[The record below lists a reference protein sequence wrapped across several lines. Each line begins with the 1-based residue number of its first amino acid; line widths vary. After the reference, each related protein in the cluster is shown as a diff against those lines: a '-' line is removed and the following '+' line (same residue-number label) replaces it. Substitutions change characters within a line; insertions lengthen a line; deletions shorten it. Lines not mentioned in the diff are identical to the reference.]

1 MSDHSYTLR
10 NLGRQLPEHLAQYL
24 EAQYHIYDE
33 HLVRERQRLLWEAGV
48 IHQAPYVEATPSY
61 VTGRPYAELSL
72 PKEVV
77 DVLAAAINDGSTGIP
92 RIPYAHQAQALES
105 FFRSGEDLV
114 VSTGTGSGK
123 TESFLMPI
131 MGTLATEKA
140 RCPASYARPAVR
152 ALLLYPMNALVND
165 QVARLRRLLDAPT
178 VKAHLAR
185 PDGRSATFG
194 MYTSRTFYAGAE
206 NAARTE
212 RDVGGW
218 IDRFFEK
225 YRAYEGRLRSEG
237 KWPAKDL
244 SAFRESFT
252 TAPTDVELFTRQE
265 MQHRPPDVLVT
276 NYSMLEYMLLRPVE
290 ASIFDR
296 TAEWLEADVANQLII
311 VLDEAHLY
319 QGAQGAEVALL
330 LLRLASRLRVSRD
343 RIRFILTSAS
353 LAEGEGAT
361 EKIRHFAALLTG
373 VPESGRSFAVVTGQL
388 DKPAAVGMVSDAE
401 RAALANLD
409 ISALQGPEVEV
420 ASAIAACSQLLQDFG
435 EAPLRPGTEKA
446 TAQDTLYSV
455 LGRTVSF
462 RNVAA
467 AIMGSAKEFGALAQ
481 QTFGGHGDSEKA
493 LDGLL
498 AAAAFARRASDGKIL
513 LPSRAHLLF
522 RGLEGIFA
530 CTNPNCTER
539 RIGSE
544 PSTLGRLYPSPRQ
557 FCACGG
563 KVFELLTHRD
573 CGAAF
578 LRGYFRPA
586 DPDFLWHEPSTGV
599 VDPRNRLS
607 ELHLLV
613 EARRDQSAKNR
624 VWMHIRSGRLQRQQ
638 PAEGEGWIELREHR
652 NNPVQIQ
659 GRTVYTF
666 DRQCPVC
673 LGRWQDP
680 VHPKIMDLVTKG
692 EDPFSHLIATQVRLQ
707 PQTSVPSRAAP
718 NGGRKTLIF
727 SDGRQRAARLSR
739 DVPRVLEQDAFR
751 QALVLAANEIQALG
765 LEPRLSDP
773 FIYVAFVA
781 ESSKRHLSFF
791 DGDDQ
796 HSLVSAQD
804 KFQRLYRSNLQ
815 DALQD
820 GWGDAKGPARFR
832 IELMRTLGNR
842 HYSVSALGIA
852 YLAPRRFTGNQ
863 IIEGLAKLGIPGE
876 EAEAL
881 AIVWIQGLLED
892 MSIHTTN
899 FPDSWRTIA
908 RGGYSRDVGS
918 RTGFAREFERSLRE
932 AGLDPAAVVAGIAAC
947 VAQTVPGTTDRWVL
961 EEGAVKLVPAL
972 DKPWYRCTSCTFL
985 SPVVWR
991 RRCAACGKESVLTVD
1006 PDSDPYLRA
1015 RKDFWRKPVERVLG
1029 GVDRPQTLDVQ
1040 EHTAQLAYRDTG
1052 DIESTTESFER
1063 RFRDIL
1069 IDDEHAIDVLSCTT
1083 TMEVGVDIGSLIAV
1097 SMRNMPP
1104 SRHNYQQR
1112 AGRAGRRGSA
1122 VSSVVTFAQNNPHDA
1137 HLFENPK
1144 ELIAG
1149 KSSVHAVD
1157 VENAYLAAR
1166 HAYAELLQEYF
1177 RDATIASGR
1186 ANVFATLGRTKAFF
1200 GGTEA
1205 GSLSDLRRWLSHEP
1219 EGARAVER
1227 VTLWLPKLTGLTG
1240 RHCADRLLVVLDGL
1254 AQKAMGDLP
1263 SDEEDLIEFLFA
1275 HGVLPAY
1282 AFPRDL
1288 IALEI
1293 QRPASHETEQR
1304 PQQGAR
1310 VALSEYAPGRTV
1322 VVNKRTYRVGAVT
1335 AATAVNEVR
1344 KARPLFEHPGRYLQC
1359 ANCLNTMSPE
1369 TGVEGHP
1376 CPVCAASP
1384 MDPITVIQP
1393 QIAWPQDGRPVDEFD
1408 DDQEYTETTLA
1419 QLPVPASDAAFEA
1432 PRRFG
1437 VRSEVRFGRQVPLVI
1452 VNRGP
1457 VVGGQPKGFRVCRD
1471 CGHVPLGD
1479 APFEPHRRHYR
1490 LPSYVRAGDR
1500 CTGQMETVYL
1510 GYEFRTDVVL
1520 VRTQLSRP
1528 FASDIRDP
1536 GSAPPVRAACMSLS
1550 AALALAAADMLG
1562 VDHRE
1567 LESGYR
1573 LRRMDTG
1580 ESFVELFMYD
1590 SIAGGAGYSKA
1601 VGEAFEEVFS
1611 IALRRLADCD
1621 CQTSC
1626 SRCLR
1631 TYQNRM
1637 SHSALDR
1644 RLGHELGIYIQT
1656 DVAPEIADLVQ
1667 QRTILGPLAGM
1678 LSLAGLQVA
1687 SSRVCALDVGREG
1700 VPTRLH
1706 LRPSLRDPDDV
1717 PDIWRQGVVFSQFEI
1732 EKDLPSCLLKMP

>member
-1 MSDHSYTLR
+1 VSDHSYTLR

-33 HLVRERQRLLWEAGV
+33 HLVRERQQLLWDAGV

-61 VTGRPYAELSL
+61 VAGHSYSELPLS
-72 PKEVV
+72 KEVA
-77 DVLAAAINDGSTGIP
+77 DILAAAVNDRSTGIP
-92 RIPYAHQAQALES
+92 RIPYAHQAQALEA
-105 FFRSGEDLV
+105 FFQSGEDLV

-123 TESFLMPI
+123 TESFLTPVL
-131 MGTLATEKA
+131 GTLALEKA
-140 RCPASYARPAVR
+140 RRPSSYALPAVR

-165 QVARLRRLLDAPT
+165 QVARLRRLLDAAA
-178 VKAHLAR
+178 VKTHLAR
-185 PDGRSATFG
+185 PDSRSASFG
-194 MYTSRTFYAGAE
+194 MYTSRTFYPGVE

-218 IDRFFEK
+218 IDRFFAK
-225 YRAYEGRLRSEG
+225 YRSYEDRLRSEG

-244 SAFRESFT
+244 SAFRTNFATS
-252 TAPTDVELFTRQE
+252 PTDVELFTRQE
-265 MQHRPPDVLVT
+265 MQRCPPDVLVT

-290 ASIFDR
+290 APIFDR
-296 TAEWLEADVANQLII
+296 TAEWLEANPENQLII

-330 LLRLASRLRVSRD
+330 LRRLGSRLRLKRD

-361 EKIRHFAALLTG
+361 ETIRRFAALLTG
-373 VPESGRSFAVVTGQL
+373 IPESGRAFAVITGQL
-388 DKPAAVGMVSDAE
+388 DKPEAAGVVSEME
-401 RAALANLD
+401 RSALAALS
-409 ISALQGPEVEV
+409 ISALQGPAVEED
-420 ASAIAACSQLLQDFG
+420 AAIAACGRLLQDLGGSSPQPGMTLTEGQDALYG
-435 EAPLRPGTEKA
+435 E
-446 TAQDTLYSV
+446 
-455 LGRTVSF
+455 LGRTASF

-467 AIMGSAKEFGALAQ
+467 AIMGSAKAFGALAHQ
-481 QTFGGHGDSEKA
+481 VFGHHRDSEEA

-498 AAAAFARRASDGKIL
+498 AAAAFARRASDNKIL

-522 RGLEGIFA
+522 RGLEGVFA
-530 CTNPNCTER
+530 CTNPDCTER
-539 RIGSE
+539 RERVGS
-544 PSTLGRLYPSPRQ
+544 STLGRLYASPRQ
-557 FCACGG
+557 LCACGG

-578 LRGYFRPA
+578 LRGYFRPLDA
-586 DPDFLWHEPSTGV
+586 DFLWHEPSTGV

-613 EARRDQSAKNR
+613 EAQRDQSAMNR
-624 VWMHIRSGRLQRQQ
+624 VWLHIRSGRLQRRQ
-638 PAEGEGWIELREHR
+638 PEDAEGWLELREQR
-652 NNPVQIQ
+652 SNPVQIQ

-666 DRQCPVC
+666 DRKCPVC
-673 LGRWQDP
+673 LGRWQDQA
-680 VHPKIMDLVTKG
+680 HPKIMDLVTKG

-707 PQTSVPSRAAP
+707 PQASLPSRATP
-718 NGGRKTLIF
+718 NCGRKTLIF

-751 QALVLAANEIQALG
+751 QALVLAANQIQILDR
-765 LEPRLSDP
+765 EPRLSDP

-781 ESSKRHLSFF
+781 VSSKGYLSFF

-796 HSLVSAQD
+796 HFLLSAQD
-804 KFQRLYRSNLQ
+804 KFQRLYHGNLSE
-815 DALQD
+815 AMQD
-820 GWGDAKGPARFR
+820 GWEDAKGPARFR

-852 YLAPRRFTGNQ
+852 YVAPRRFTGNQ
-863 IIEGLAKLGIPGE
+863 IAEGLARLGIKGE

-892 MSIHTTN
+892 MSIHTNIPTT
-899 FPDSWRTIA
+899 WRTIA
-908 RGGYSRDVGS
+908 RGGFPRDLGS
-918 RTGFAREFERSLRE
+918 RTGFTREFEKTLR
-932 AGLDPAAVVAGIAAC
+932 DAGIDAAAIVAAIAGG
-947 VAQTVPGTTDRWVL
+947 VAQAAPGTTDRWLL

-972 DKPWYRCTSCTFL
+972 DKNWYRCEACTFL

-991 RRCAACGKESVLTVD
+991 NRCSACGKDQVRAVA

-1015 RKDFWRKPVERVLG
+1015 RKDFWRKPVERVLNG
-1029 GVDRPQTLDVQ
+1029 LDRPQTLDVQ

-1052 DIESTTESFER
+1052 NIESTTESFER

-1069 IDDEHAIDVLSCTT
+1069 IDDERAIDVLSCTT
-1083 TMEVGVDIGSLIAV
+1083 TMEVGIDIGSLIAV

-1137 HLFENPK
+1137 HLFEHP
-1144 ELIAG
+1144 EDLIAG
-1149 KSSVHAVD
+1149 RPSVHAVD
-1157 VENAYLAAR
+1157 AENAYLAAR

-1177 RDATIASGR
+1177 RDATIATGR

-1200 GGTEA
+1200 EGTEA
-1205 GSLSDLRRWLSHEP
+1205 GSLNDLQEWLSHDV

-1227 VTLWLPKLTGLTG
+1227 VALWLPMQTGLKG
-1240 RHCADRLLVVLDGL
+1240 RQCADQLLNVLDGL
-1254 AQKAMGDLP
+1254 TQKALGNLP
-1263 SDEEDLIEFLFA
+1263 TDEENLIEFLFA
-1275 HGVLPAY
+1275 NGVLPAY

-1293 QRPASHETEQR
+1293 QKPASHETEQR

-1335 AATAVNEVR
+1335 AATTVNDVH
-1344 KARPLFEHPGRYLQC
+1344 KARPLFQHPGRYLQC
-1359 ANCLNTMSPE
+1359 ANCLNTMSPD
-1369 TGVEGHP
+1369 TGVEGQP
-1376 CPVCAASP
+1376 CPVCAAAP
-1384 MDPITVIQP
+1384 MAPITVIQP
-1393 QIAWPQDGRPVDEFD
+1393 EVAWPQDGRPVDEFD
-1408 DDQEYTETTLA
+1408 DEQEYTETTLA
-1419 QLPVPASDAAFEA
+1419 QLPVPASDDAFQE
-1432 PRRFG
+1432 PRLFG
-1437 VRSEVRFGRQVPLVI
+1437 VQSEVRFGRQVPLVI

-1471 CGHVPLGD
+1471 CGHVPLAD

-1490 LPSYVRAGDR
+1490 LPPYVRLGDR
-1500 CTGQMETVYL
+1500 CHGQMETVFL

-1520 VRTQLSRP
+1520 VRTQLSNP
-1528 FASDIRDP
+1528 FAADIRDP
-1536 GSAPPVRAACMSLS
+1536 ESAPQVRAACMSLS
-1550 AALALAAADMLG
+1550 AALALAAADALE
-1562 VDHRE
+1562 VDQRE

-1573 LRRMDTG
+1573 LRRTDAG

-1601 VGEAFEEVFS
+1601 VGEAFDEIFAM
-1611 IALRRLADCD
+1611 ALKRLANCD

-1637 SHSALDR
+1637 SHSTLDR
-1644 RLGHELGIYIQT
+1644 RLGHELGVYIQAG
-1656 DVAPEIADLVQ
+1656 VAPEVMGLAQ
-1667 QRTILGPLAGM
+1667 QGAVFRPLAEM
-1678 LSLAGLQVA
+1678 LGLAGWQLA
-1687 SSRVCALDVGREG
+1687 TSHECALEVVRGG
-1700 VPTRLH
+1700 VRSQLH
-1706 LRPSLRDPDDV
+1706 LRPSLRNPGDV
-1717 PDIWRQGVVFSQFEI
+1717 PRGRGQVVVFSQFEV

>member
-1 MSDHSYTLR
+1 VSDHSYTLR

-33 HLVRERQRLLWEAGV
+33 HLVRERQQLLWEPGV

-61 VTGRPYAELSL
+61 VSGGSYSGLSL
-72 PKEVV
+72 PKQVAEI
-77 DVLAAAINDGSTGIP
+77 LAAAVNDRSTGIP
-92 RIPYAHQAQALES
+92 RIPYAHQARALEA
-105 FFRSGEDLV
+105 FFRLGEDLV

-123 TESFLMPI
+123 TESFLMPVL
-131 MGTLATEKA
+131 GTLAMEKA
-140 RCPASYARPAVR
+140 RSLSSYTIPAVR

-165 QVARLRRLLDAPT
+165 QVARLRRLLDAPS

-185 PDGRSATFG
+185 PDSRSATFG

-206 NAARTE
+206 DAARTQK
-212 RDVGGW
+212 DVGGW

-225 YRAYEGRLRSEG
+225 YRAYEDRLRSEG

-244 SAFRESFT
+244 DAFRVNFA

-265 MQHRPPDVLVT
+265 MQHQPPDVLVT

-290 ASIFDR
+290 APIFDR
-296 TAEWLEADVANQLII
+296 TAEWLEAAAENQLII

-330 LLRLASRLRVSRD
+330 LRRLASRLRVERE

-353 LAEGEGAT
+353 LAEGEGAAKT
-361 EKIRHFAALLTG
+361 IQRFAALLTG
-373 VPESGRSFAVVTGQL
+373 VPESGRPFAVITGQL
-388 DKPAAVGMVSDAE
+388 DKPEYAGVVSDSE

-409 ISALQGPEVEV
+409 ISALQGPAVEE
-420 ASAIAACSQLLQDFG
+420 STAIATCSRLIEDLG
-435 EAPLRPGTEKA
+435 GAPLQSGTTLA
-446 TAQDTLYSV
+446 AAQNALYPV
-455 LGRTVSF
+455 LGHAASY

-467 AIMGSAKEFGALAQ
+467 AIMGAAKDFGALAQ
-481 QTFGGHGDSEKA
+481 GTFGDHGDSERA
-493 LDGLL
+493 LDGVL
-498 AAAAFARRASDGKIL
+498 AAAAFARRASDNKIL

-530 CTNPNCTER
+530 CTNPGCTDR
-539 RIGSE
+539 RDGAG
-544 PSTLGRLYPSPRQ
+544 PSTLGRLYASPRQ
-557 FCACGG
+557 FCGCGG
-563 KVFELLTHRD
+563 KVFELMTHRD

-578 LRGYFRPA
+578 LRGYFRPS
-586 DPDFLWHEPSTGV
+586 DPEFLWHEPSTGV

-607 ELHLLV
+607 ELQLLV
-613 EARRDQSAKNR
+613 EAGRDQSTMNR
-624 VWMHIRSGRLQRQQ
+624 VWLHIRSGRLQRRQ
-638 PAEGEGWIELREHR
+638 PRDGEGWLELREQR
-652 NNPVQIQ
+652 SNPVQIQ

-666 DRQCPVC
+666 DRRCPVC
-673 LGRWQDP
+673 LGRWQDQA
-680 VHPKIMDLVTKG
+680 HPKIMDLVTKG

-707 PQTSVPSRAAP
+707 PQTSPPSRAAP

-727 SDGRQRAARLSR
+727 SDGRQRAARLAR

-765 LEPRLSDP
+765 RESRLSDP
-773 FIYVAFVA
+773 FIYLAFVA
-781 ESSKRHLSFF
+781 VSSKEYLSFF

-796 HSLVSAQD
+796 HVLLSAQD
-804 KFQRLYRSNLQ
+804 KFQRLYHGELSE
-815 DALQD
+815 AMQD
-820 GWGDAKGPARFR
+820 GWEDARGSARFR

-852 YLAPRRFTGNQ
+852 YVAPRRFTGNQ
-863 IIEGLAKLGIPGE
+863 IGEGLARIGITGE
-876 EAEAL
+876 EAQAL
-881 AIVWIQGLLED
+881 AIIWIQGLLED
-892 MSIHTTN
+892 MSVHTN
-899 FPDSWRTIA
+899 IPDAWRTIA
-908 RGGYSRDVGS
+908 RGGYPRDLGS
-918 RTGFAREFERSLRE
+918 RTGFTREFEKTLRDADFDTTE
-932 AGLDPAAVVAGIAAC
+932 IVAAIAAG
-947 VAQTVPGTTDRWVL
+947 VAQTAPGTADRWLL

-991 RRCAACGKESVLTVD
+991 GRCAACGKDQVLAVD

-1015 RKDFWRKPVERVLG
+1015 RKDFWRKPVERVLS

-1040 EHTAQLAYRDTG
+1040 EHTAQLGYRDTG

-1069 IDDEHAIDVLSCTT
+1069 IDDERAIDVLSCTT

-1137 HLFENPK
+1137 HLFEHPE
-1144 ELIAG
+1144 ELISG
-1149 KSSVHAVD
+1149 KPSVHAVD

-1177 RDATIASGR
+1177 RSATIAVGR

-1200 GGTEA
+1200 EGTEA
-1205 GSLSDLRRWLSHEP
+1205 GSLPDLRDWLSHES
-1219 EGARAVER
+1219 EGVRAVER
-1227 VTLWLPKLTGLTG
+1227 VGLWLPKQTGLTG
-1240 RHCADRLLVVLDGL
+1240 GHCAEQLLVVLEGL
-1254 AQKAMGDLP
+1254 IQKATGDLP

-1293 QRPASHETEQR
+1293 QKPGSHETGQR

-1335 AATAVNEVR
+1335 AATAVNEAR
-1344 KARPLFEHPGRYLQC
+1344 KARPLFQHPGRYLQC

-1369 TGVEGHP
+1369 TNLDGRP

-1384 MDPITVIQP
+1384 MAPITVIQP
-1393 QIAWPQDGRPVDEFD
+1393 QVAWPQDGRAVDEFD

-1419 QLPVPASDAAFEA
+1419 QLPVPSSDNAFEE

-1471 CGHVPLGD
+1471 CGHVPMGD

-1490 LPSYVRAGDR
+1490 LPPYVRPGDR
-1500 CTGQMETVYL
+1500 CHGQMETVYL
-1510 GYEFRTDVVL
+1510 GYEFRTAVLL

-1536 GSAPPVRAACMSLS
+1536 ESAPQVRAACMSLS
-1550 AALALAAADMLG
+1550 AALAQAAADALE
-1562 VDHRE
+1562 VDQRE
-1567 LESGYR
+1567 LESGFR

-1590 SIAGGAGYSKA
+1590 SISGGAGYSKA
-1601 VGEAFEEVFS
+1601 VGEAFTKIFGM
-1611 IALRRLADCD
+1611 ALRRLSDCD
-1621 CQTSC
+1621 CQMSC

-1637 SHSALDR
+1637 SHSVLDR
-1644 RLGHELGIYIQT
+1644 RLGHELGVYIQSG
-1656 DVAPEIADLVQ
+1656 VAPEVMGSDQ
-1667 QRTILGPLAGM
+1667 QGEILRPLAEM
-1678 LSLAGLQVA
+1678 LRLAGWQLEA
-1687 SSRVCALDVGREG
+1687 SRDCALEVVRDG
-1700 VPTRLH
+1700 VRSQLN
-1706 LRPSLRDPDDV
+1706 LRPSLRDSGDV
-1717 PDIWRQGVVFSQFEI
+1717 PEVWRRGVVFSQFEV

>member
-33 HLVRERQRLLWEAGV
+33 HLVRERQQLLCEAGI
-48 IHQAPYVEATPSY
+48 IHQAPYVEATPNYVAGRSY
-61 VTGRPYAELSL
+61 SELSL
-72 PKEVV
+72 PAEVA
-77 DVLAAAINDGSTGIP
+77 DVLAAAVNDRSTGIP
-92 RIPYAHQAQALES
+92 PIPYAHQAQALES

-123 TESFLMPI
+123 TETFLMPVL
-131 MGTLATEKA
+131 GTLAMEKA
-140 RCPASYARPAVR
+140 RRPSSYALPAVR

-165 QVARLRRLLDAPT
+165 QVARLRRLLDAAT

-185 PDGRSATFG
+185 PDSRSASFG
-194 MYTSRTFYAGAE
+194 MYTSRTFYPGAE
-206 NAARTE
+206 NAARTAK
-212 RDVGGW
+212 DVGGW
-218 IDRFFEK
+218 IDRFFAK
-225 YRAYEGRLRSEG
+225 YLSYQDRLQSEG

-244 SAFRESFT
+244 NAFRVNFT
-252 TAPTDVELFTRQE
+252 TSPTDVELFTRQE
-265 MQHRPPDVLVT
+265 MQHCPPDVLVT

-290 ASIFDR
+290 APIFDR
-296 TAEWLEADVANQLII
+296 TAEWLQADAENQLII

-330 LLRLASRLRVSRD
+330 LRRLGSRLRVKRD

-353 LAEGEGAT
+353 LAGGEGAT
-361 EKIRHFAALLTG
+361 ETIRRFAALLTG
-373 VPESGRSFAVVTGQL
+373 IPESGRAFAVVTGQL
-388 DKPAAVGMVSDAE
+388 DKPDAAGVVSDKE

-409 ISALQGPEVEV
+409 ISALQGPAVEEGT
-420 ASAIAACSQLLQDFG
+420 ATAAGSRLLQDFG
-435 EAPLRPGTEKA
+435 GAPLQPGTTLTA
-446 TAQDTLYSV
+446 AQDALYAV
-455 LGRTVSF
+455 LGRAVSY

-467 AIMGSAKEFGALAQ
+467 AIMGSAKEFGALAHHV
-481 QTFGGHGDSEKA
+481 FGNHRDSEGA

-498 AAAAFARRASDGKIL
+498 AAAAFARRASDNKIL

-530 CTNPNCTER
+530 CTNPDCTER
-539 RIGSE
+539 RDGVGS
-544 PSTLGRLYPSPRQ
+544 STLGRVYASPRQ

-578 LRGYFRPA
+578 LRGYFRPS

-599 VDPRNRLS
+599 VDSRKRLA
-607 ELHLLV
+607 ELQLLV
-613 EARRDQSAKNR
+613 EAQRDQSAMNR
-624 VWMHIRSGRLQRQQ
+624 VWLHIRSGRLQRRQ
-638 PAEGEGWIELREHR
+638 PEDAEGWLELREQR
-652 NNPVQIQ
+652 SNPVQIQ

-666 DRQCPVC
+666 DRKCPVC
-673 LGRWQDP
+673 LGRWQDQA
-680 VHPKIMDLVTKG
+680 HPKIMDLVTKG

-751 QALVLAANEIQALG
+751 QALVLAAHEILALG
-765 LEPRLSDP
+765 REPRLSDA

-781 ESSKRHLSFF
+781 VSSKRYLSFF

-796 HSLVSAQD
+796 HRLLSAQD
-804 KFQRLYRSNLQ
+804 KFQRLYHGELSE
-815 DALQD
+815 AMQD
-820 GWGDAKGPARFR
+820 GWEDARGPARFR

-842 HYSVSALGIA
+842 HYSLSALGIA
-852 YLAPRRFTGNQ
+852 YVAPRRLTANQ
-863 IIEGLAKLGIPGE
+863 IAEGLARLGIPGE

-881 AIVWIQGLLED
+881 AIIWIQGLLED
-892 MSIHTTN
+892 MSIHTN
-899 FPDSWRTIA
+899 ILDAWRTIA
-908 RGGYSRDVGS
+908 RGGYPRELGS
-918 RTGFAREFERSLRE
+918 RTGFTREFEKTLRD
-932 AGLDPAAVVAGIAAC
+932 AGFDTAAVVAAIAGG
-947 VAQTVPGTTDRWVL
+947 VAQTAPGTADRWLL
-961 EEGAVKLVPAL
+961 EEGGVKLVPAL
-972 DKPWYRCTSCTFL
+972 DKSWYRCTACTFL

-991 RRCAACGKESVLTVD
+991 SMCAACGKDQVLAVE

-1015 RKDFWRKPVERVLG
+1015 RKDFWRKPVERVLN
-1029 GVDRPQTLDVQ
+1029 GVDRPQTLEVQ

-1052 DIESTTESFER
+1052 NIESTTESFER

-1069 IDDEHAIDVLSCTT
+1069 IDDERAIDVLSCTT
-1083 TMEVGVDIGSLIAV
+1083 TMEVGIDIGSLIAV

-1137 HLFENPK
+1137 YLFEHP
-1144 ELIAG
+1144 EGLITG
-1149 KSSVHAVD
+1149 KPSVHAVD

-1177 RDATIASGR
+1177 RDATIATGR

-1200 GGTEA
+1200 EGTEA
-1205 GSLSDLRRWLSHEP
+1205 GSLDDLREWLSHEA
-1219 EGARAVER
+1219 EGAQAIER
-1227 VTLWLPKLTGLTG
+1227 VSLWLPKHTGLTG
-1240 RHCADRLLVVLDGL
+1240 RRCADQLLAVLGGL
-1254 AQKAMGDLP
+1254 TQKALGDIP
-1263 SDEEDLIEFLFA
+1263 VDEENLIEFLFA

-1293 QRPASHETEQR
+1293 QKPASHETEQR

-1335 AATAVNEVR
+1335 AATTVSDAH
-1344 KARPLFEHPGRYLQC
+1344 KARPLFQHPSRYLQC

-1369 TGVEGHP
+1369 VGVEGQP

-1384 MDPITVIQP
+1384 MAPITVIQP
-1393 QIAWPQDGRPVDEFD
+1393 EVAWPQDGKPVHEFD

-1419 QLPVPASDAAFEA
+1419 QLPVPASDDAFEE

-1457 VVGGQPKGFRVCRD
+1457 LVSGQPKGFRVCRD

-1479 APFEPHRRHYR
+1479 APFEPHKRHYR
-1490 LPSYVRAGDR
+1490 LPPYVRPGDR
-1500 CTGQMETVYL
+1500 CHGQMETVYL
-1510 GYEFRTDVVL
+1510 GCEFRTDVVL

-1536 GSAPPVRAACMSLS
+1536 ESAPQVRAACMSLS
-1550 AALALAAADMLG
+1550 AALALAAAAALE
-1562 VDHRE
+1562 VDQRE

-1601 VGEAFEEVFS
+1601 VGEAFTDVFGM
-1611 IALRRLADCD
+1611 ALKRLADCD

-1644 RLGHELGIYIQT
+1644 RLGHELGVYIQT
-1656 DVAPEIADLVQ
+1656 GVAPEVMDLGQ
-1667 QRTILGPLAGM
+1667 QGAILRPFAGM
-1678 LSLAGLQVA
+1678 LGLAGWQIATPSECALQVV
-1687 SSRVCALDVGREG
+1687 RGG
-1700 VPTRLH
+1700 VRSQLH
-1706 LRPSLRDPDDV
+1706 LRPSLRDSGDV
-1717 PDIWRQGVVFSQFEI
+1717 PEAWRRGVVFSQFEV

>member
-33 HLVRERQRLLWEAGV
+33 HLVRERRDLLWQPGV

-61 VTGRPYAELSL
+61 VVGRPYSELSL

-77 DVLAAAINDGSTGIP
+77 DVLSAAVNDRVTGIP
-92 RIPYAHQAQALES
+92 RVPYAHQTQALEA
-105 FFRSGEDLV
+105 FFQSGEELV

-123 TESFLMPI
+123 TETFLMPVL
-131 MGTLATEKA
+131 GSLAIEKS
-140 RCPASYARPAVR
+140 RRPLSYSLPAVR

-165 QVARLRRLLDAPT
+165 QIARLRRLLDAPS

-185 PDGRSATFG
+185 SDSRSVTFG

-206 NAARTE
+206 DPARTE

-218 IDRFFEK
+218 IDRFFAQ
-225 YRAYEGRLRSEG
+225 YRAYEDRLRNEG

-244 SAFRESFT
+244 NAFRMNFE

-265 MQHRPPDVLVT
+265 MQRRPPDVLVT

-290 ASIFDR
+290 APIFDR
-296 TAEWLEADVANQLII
+296 TEEWMQADAENQLIV

-330 LLRLASRLRVSRD
+330 LRRLGSRLRVKRD
-343 RIRFILTSAS
+343 RLRFILTSAS

-361 EKIRHFAALLTG
+361 ETIRRFSSLLTG
-373 VPESGRSFAVVTGQL
+373 IPESGRTFAVVTGQL
-388 DKPAAVGMVSDAE
+388 DKPEFAGVVSDAE
-401 RAALANLD
+401 RAALADLR
-409 ISALQGPEVEV
+409 ISDLQGPAVEEG
-420 ASAIAACSQLLQDFG
+420 ASVAACSQLLQSLEG
-435 EAPLRPGTEKA
+435 APLRPGTSLVE
-446 TAQDTLYSV
+446 AQDSLYAV
-455 LGRTVSF
+455 LGGIASF
-462 RNVAA
+462 RNTAGE
-467 AIMGSAKEFGALAQ
+467 IMGSAKEFGALAQ
-481 QTFGGHGDSEKA
+481 DVFGDHGDSERA

-498 AAAAFARRASDGKIL
+498 AAAAFARRASDSKIL

-522 RGLEGIFA
+522 RGLEGVFA
-530 CTNPNCTER
+530 CSNPECSER
-539 RIGSE
+539 RDASGAT
-544 PSTLGRLYPSPRQ
+544 TLGRLYTSPRQ

-578 LRGYFRPA
+578 LRGYFRSSEA
-586 DPDFLWHEPSTGV
+586 DFLWHEPSTGL
-599 VDPRNRLS
+599 VDPRNQLS
-607 ELHLLV
+607 EIHLLV
-613 EARRDQSAKNR
+613 EAQRDQSAMNR
-624 VWMHIRSGRLQRQQ
+624 VWLHVRSGRLLRAQ
-638 PAEGEGWIELREHR
+638 PGERDGWIELREQR
-652 NNPVQIQ
+652 SNPVQIQ

-666 DRQCPVC
+666 DRRCPVC
-673 LGRWQDP
+673 LGRWQDQAN
-680 VHPKIMDLVTKG
+680 PKIMDLVTKG
-692 EDPFSHLIATQVRLQ
+692 EDPFSHLIAKQVRLQ
-707 PQTSVPSRAAP
+707 PQSSLPSRAAP

-751 QALVLAANEIQALG
+751 QAVVLAASEILSLG
-765 LEPRLSDP
+765 WEPRLSDP

-781 ESSKRHLSFF
+781 VSSKSYLGFF

-796 HSLVSAQD
+796 HLLLNAQD
-804 KFQRLYRSNLQ
+804 KFHRLYRGNLA
-815 DALQD
+815 DAMRD
-820 GWGDAKGPARFR
+820 HWEDARGPARFR
-832 IELMRTLGNR
+832 IELMRILGNR

-852 YLAPRRFTGNQ
+852 YVSPRQFTRNQ
-863 IIEGLAKLGIPGE
+863 IVEGLAMQGVPTD

-881 AIVWIQGLLED
+881 AIIWMQGLLED
-892 MSIHTTN
+892 MSIHTN
-899 FPDSWRTIA
+899 IPDVWRTIA
-908 RGGYSRDVGS
+908 RGGYPREVGS
-918 RTGFAREFERSLRE
+918 RTGFTREFEKILRE
-932 AGLDPAAVVAGIAAC
+932 AGYDVAAIRGGIAAG
-947 VAQTVPGTTDRWVL
+947 VAQTAPGTADRWLL
-961 EEGAVKLVPAL
+961 EEGAVKLIPAL
-972 DKPWYRCTSCTFL
+972 DKAWYRCTSCTFL

-991 RRCAACGKESVLTVD
+991 DRCAACGKSQIRAVD

-1015 RKDFWRKPVERVLG
+1015 RKDFWRKPVERVLDG
-1029 GVDRPQTLDVQ
+1029 TERPQTLNVQ
-1040 EHTAQLAYRDTG
+1040 EHTAQLGYRDRG
-1052 DIESTTESFER
+1052 SLESTTESFER

-1069 IDDEHAIDVLSCTT
+1069 IDDERAIDVLSCTT

-1112 AGRAGRRGSA
+1112 AGRAGRRGAA

-1137 HLFENPK
+1137 HLFEHPE

-1149 KSSVHAVD
+1149 RPSVHAVD

-1177 RDATIASGR
+1177 RSATIMAGR
-1186 ANVFATLGRTKAFF
+1186 ANVFATLGPTKVFF
-1200 GGTEA
+1200 EGTGA
-1205 GSLSDLRRWLSHEP
+1205 GSLNDLREWLNHESG
-1219 EGARAVER
+1219 GAQAIER
-1227 VTLWLPKLTGLTG
+1227 VTLWLPTQTGLTG
-1240 RHCADRLLVVLDGL
+1240 RRCADQLLAVL
-1254 AQKAMGDLP
+1254 AEKMQKAMGDLP
-1263 SDEEDLIEFLFA
+1263 TDQEDLIEFLFA

-1293 QRPASHETEQR
+1293 QKQGSYETEQR

-1335 AATAVNEVR
+1335 AATTVNQVH
-1344 KARPLFEHPGRYLQC
+1344 KARQLFHHPSRYLQC

-1369 TGVEGHP
+1369 TGVEDSP

-1384 MDPITVIQP
+1384 MAPITVIQP
-1393 QIAWPQDGRPVDEFD
+1393 EVAWPEAGRPVDEFD
-1408 DDQEYTETTLA
+1408 DVQEFTDTTLA
-1419 QLPVPASDAAFEA
+1419 QLPVPASDDAFEE
-1432 PRRFG
+1432 PRPFG

-1457 VVGGQPKGFRVCRD
+1457 IVSGQPKGFRVCRD

-1479 APFEPHRRHYR
+1479 APFEPHLRHYR
-1490 LPSYVRAGDR
+1490 LPPYVRPGDR
-1500 CTGQMETVYL
+1500 CHGQMETVYL

-1528 FASDIRDP
+1528 FASDIRDSE
-1536 GSAPPVRAACMSLS
+1536 SAPQVRAACMSLS
-1550 AALALAAADMLG
+1550 AALALAAADALE
-1562 VDHRE
+1562 VDPRE

-1573 LRRMDTG
+1573 LRRMETG

-1601 VGEAFEEVFS
+1601 VGETFKEVFAMAFS
-1611 IALRRLADCD
+1611 RLSGCG
-1621 CQTSC
+1621 CQASC

-1637 SHSALDR
+1637 NHSVLDR
-1644 RLGHELGIYIQT
+1644 RLGHELGVYIQT
-1656 DVAPEIADLVQ
+1656 GMAPEMMDIGRQGATLQ
-1667 QRTILGPLAGM
+1667 PLRRMLELAGWQHT
-1678 LSLAGLQVA
+1678 G
-1687 SSRVCALDVGREG
+1687 SRECALEVVRGG
-1700 VPTRLH
+1700 VRTRLH
-1706 LRPSLRDPDDV
+1706 LRPSLRDPTDV
-1717 PDIWRQGVVFSQFEI
+1717 PDEWRRGVMFSQFEV
-1732 EKDLPSCLLKMP
+1732 EKDLPSCLLKLP

>member
-1 MSDHSYTLR
+1 VNDHSYTLR

-33 HLVRERQRLLWEAGV
+33 HLVRERQQLLWEAGV

-61 VTGRPYAELSL
+61 VAGRPYAELSL

-77 DVLAAAINDGSTGIP
+77 DVLAAAVSDGSTGIP
-92 RIPYAHQAQALES
+92 RTPYAHQAQALES

-140 RCPASYARPAVR
+140 QRPSSYALPGVR

-165 QVARLRRLLDAPT
+165 QVARLRRLLDAPS
-178 VKAHLAR
+178 VKDHLAR
-185 PDGRSATFG
+185 PDWRSATFG

-206 NAARTE
+206 NGARTE
-212 RDVGGW
+212 KDVGGW
-218 IDRFFEK
+218 IDRFFDK

-244 SAFRESFT
+244 GAFRVNFT
-252 TAPTDVELFTRQE
+252 TAQADVELFTRQE
-265 MQHRPPDVLVT
+265 MQHCPPDMLVT

-290 ASIFDR
+290 APIFDR
-296 TAEWLEADVANQLII
+296 TAEWLEADAANQLII

-330 LLRLASRLRVSRD
+330 LRRLASRLRISRD

-361 EKIRHFAALLTG
+361 ERIRHFAALLTG
-373 VPESGRSFAVVTGQL
+373 VPESGRAFAVVIGQL
-388 DKPAAVGMVSDAE
+388 DKPAAAGEVSDAE

-409 ISALQGPEVEV
+409 ISALQGPAVEEP
-420 ASAIAACSQLLQDFG
+420 SAIAACSQLLQDLG
-435 EAPLRPGTEKA
+435 GAPPGQGA
-446 TAQDTLYSV
+446 GIAAAQDALNMV

-467 AIMGSAKEFGALAQ
+467 AIMGSAMEFSSLAQ
-481 QTFGGHGDSEKA
+481 QTFGDGSDSEKA

-522 RGLEGIFA
+522 RGLEGVFA
-530 CTNPNCTER
+530 CTNPNCTEC
-539 RIGSE
+539 RIGSGTG
-544 PSTLGRLYPSPRQ
+544 TLGRLYASPRQ

-613 EARRDQSAKNR
+613 EASRDQSAMNR

-638 PAEGEGWIELREHR
+638 PADGEDWIELREHR
-652 NNPVQIQ
+652 NHPVQIQ

-673 LGRWQDP
+673 LSRWQDP
-680 VHPKIMDLVTKG
+680 AHPKIMDLVTKG

-751 QALVLAANEIQALG
+751 QALVLAANEIQTLG

-781 ESSKRHLSFF
+781 ESSKRYLSFF

-796 HSLVSAQD
+796 HSLLSAQD
-804 KFQRLYRSNLQ
+804 KFQRLYRGSLQ
-815 DALQD
+815 EALQD

-852 YLAPRRFTGNQ
+852 YVAPRRFTGNQ
-863 IIEGLAKLGIPGE
+863 IAEGLAKLGIPGE

-881 AIVWIQGLLED
+881 GIVWIQGLLED

-918 RTGFAREFERSLRE
+918 RTGFAREFERYLRE
-932 AGLDPAAVVAGIAAC
+932 AGLDPAAVVAGIAAG
-947 VAQTVPGTTDRWVL
+947 VAQTAPGTTDRWLL

-991 RRCAACGKESVLTVD
+991 KRCTACGKESVLTVD

-1015 RKDFWRKPVERVLG
+1015 RKDFWRKPVERVLS

-1083 TMEVGVDIGSLIAV
+1083 TMEVGIDIGSLIAV

-1137 HLFENPK
+1137 HLFEHPK

-1149 KSSVHAVD
+1149 KPSVHAVD

-1166 HAYAELLQEYF
+1166 HTYAELLQEYF
-1177 RDATIASGR
+1177 RSATIATGR
-1186 ANVFATLGRTKAFF
+1186 ANVFATLGRTKSFF
-1200 GGTEA
+1200 EGTEA
-1205 GSLSDLRRWLSHEP
+1205 GSLHDLRDWLSQQA
-1219 EGARAVER
+1219 EGVRAIER
-1227 VTLWLPKLTGLTG
+1227 IGLWLPKRTGLTG
-1240 RHCADRLLVVLDGL
+1240 RHCADRLLAVLDGL
-1254 AQKAMGDLP
+1254 TQKAMGDLP
-1263 SDEEDLIEFLFA
+1263 TDEENLIEFLFA
-1275 HGVLPAY
+1275 NGVLPAY

-1293 QRPASHETEQR
+1293 QKPGSHETEQR

-1335 AATAVNEVR
+1335 AAAAVNEQR

-1369 TGVEGHP
+1369 TGVEGQP

-1393 QIAWPQDGRPVDEFD
+1393 QVAWPQDGRPVDEFD
-1408 DDQEYTETTLA
+1408 DEQEYTETTLA
-1419 QLPVPASDAAFEA
+1419 QLPVPASDSAFES

-1437 VRSEVRFGRQVPLVI
+1437 ARSEVRFGRQVPLVI
-1452 VNRGP
+1452 VNRGQ

-1471 CGHVPLGD
+1471 CGHVPQGD

-1490 LPSYVRAGDR
+1490 LPPYVRAGDR
-1500 CTGQMETVYL
+1500 CNGAMETVYL
-1510 GYEFRTDVVL
+1510 GYEFQTDVVL

-1536 GSAPPVRAACMSLS
+1536 DSAPQLRAACMSLS
-1550 AALALAAADMLG
+1550 AALALAAADTLG
-1562 VDHRE
+1562 VDQRE
-1567 LESGYR
+1567 LESGHR

-1601 VGEAFEEVFS
+1601 VGEAFEDVFAM
-1611 IALRRLADCD
+1611 ALRRLADCD
-1621 CQTSC
+1621 CHPSC

-1637 SHSALDR
+1637 SHSSLDR
-1644 RLGHELGIYIQT
+1644 RLGHELGVYIQT
-1656 DVAPEIADLVQ
+1656 GVAPEVADVAR
-1667 QRTILGPLAGM
+1667 QRAILRPLAGM
-1678 LSLAGLQVA
+1678 LDLAGWQEAA
-1687 SSRVCALDVGREG
+1687 SRNCALEVERVG
-1700 VPTRLH
+1700 VSSRLH
-1706 LRPSLRDPDDV
+1706 LRPSLRDPDDI
-1717 PDIWRQGVVFSQFEI
+1717 PNTWRQGVVFSQFEV
-1732 EKDLPSCLLKMP
+1732 EKDLPSCILKMP

>member
-1 MSDHSYTLR
+1 MSDRDYTLR

-33 HLVRERQRLLWEAGV
+33 YLVRERQKLLWEAGV
-48 IHQAPYVEATPSY
+48 IHHAPYVEATPSY
-61 VTGRPYAELSL
+61 VAGHSYAESLL

-77 DVLAAAINDGSTGIP
+77 DVLAAAVSERSTSIP
-92 RIPYAHQAQALES
+92 HIPYAHQALALES

-123 TESFLMPI
+123 TESFLMPVL
-131 MGTLATEKA
+131 GALATEKA
-140 RCPASYARPAVR
+140 RRPSSYTLPAVR

-165 QVARLRRLLDAPT
+165 QVARLRRLLDAPP

-206 NAARTE
+206 DANRTE
-212 RDVGGW
+212 KDVGGW
-218 IDRFFEK
+218 IDRFFER
-225 YRAYEGRLRSEG
+225 YRAYENRLRSEG

-244 SAFRESFT
+244 NAFRVDFA
-252 TAPTDVELFTRQE
+252 TALADVELFTRQE
-265 MQHRPPDVLVT
+265 MQRRPPDVLVT

-290 ASIFDR
+290 APIFDR
-296 TAEWLEADVANQLII
+296 TEEWLAADAENQLVI

-330 LLRLASRLRVSRD
+330 LRRLASRLRVNRD

-353 LAEGEGAT
+353 LAEGEGAA
-361 EKIRHFAALLTG
+361 EKIRRFATLLTG
-373 VPESGRSFAVVTGQL
+373 VPESGRGFAVVTGQL
-388 DKPAAVGMVSDAE
+388 DKPATAGIVSDAE

-409 ISALQGPEVEV
+409 ISALQGPTVEERSV
-420 ASAIAACSQLLQDFG
+420 IAACSRLLQDLNEG
-435 EAPLRPGTEKA
+435 PLPPGITLAA
-446 TAQDTLYSV
+446 TQDALYVV
-455 LGRTVSF
+455 LERAVSF

-467 AIMGSAKEFGALAQ
+467 VIMGSAMEFGALAL
-481 QTFGGHGDSEKA
+481 QTFGDHNNSERA

-498 AAAAFARRASDGKIL
+498 AAAAFARRESDSKIL

-522 RGLEGIFA
+522 RGLEGLFA
-530 CTNPNCTER
+530 CTNPQCTER
-539 RIGSE
+539 RIGAA
-544 PSTLGRLYPSPRQ
+544 PSALGRLYASPRQ

-599 VDPRNRLS
+599 VDPRNSLL

-613 EARRDQSAKNR
+613 ESGRDQSDMNR
-624 VWMHIRSGRLQRQQ
+624 VWMHIYSGRLQRRAPGDEQ
-638 PAEGEGWIELREHR
+638 GWIELREQR
-652 NNPVQIQ
+652 SNPVQIQ

-666 DRQCPVC
+666 DRRCPVC
-673 LGRWQDP
+673 LGRWQDQT
-680 VHPKIMDLVTKG
+680 HPKIMDLVTKG

-707 PQTSVPSRAAP
+707 PQTSPPSRAAP

-781 ESSKRHLSFF
+781 VSSKRYLSFF

-796 HSLVSAQD
+796 HFLLSAQD
-804 KFQRLYRSNLQ
+804 KFQRLYHGELA
-815 DALQD
+815 DAIQE
-820 GWGDAKGPARFR
+820 GWDDARGPARFR

-842 HYSVSALGIA
+842 HYSASALGIA
-852 YLAPRRFTGNQ
+852 YVAPRRFTGNHIAERFAQ
-863 IIEGLAKLGIPGE
+863 FGISCE

-881 AIVWIQGLLED
+881 AIIWIQGLLED
-892 MSIHTTN
+892 MSIHTN
-899 FPDSWRTIA
+899 IPDTWRTIA
-908 RGGYSRDVGS
+908 RGGYPREAGS
-918 RTGFAREFERSLRE
+918 RTGFSREFEKVLRD
-932 AGLDPAAVVAGIAAC
+932 AGLDTAAVAVAIAGG
-947 VAQTVPGTTDRWVL
+947 VAQTVPGTADRWLL

-972 DKPWYRCTSCTFL
+972 DKTWYRCTSCTFL
-985 SPVVWR
+985 SPIVWR
-991 RRCAACGKESVLTVD
+991 NRCTACGKNSVLAVD

-1015 RKDFWRKPVERVLG
+1015 RKDFWRKPVERILSG
-1029 GVDRPQTLDVQ
+1029 EDQPQTLDVQ
-1040 EHTAQLAYRDTG
+1040 EHTAQLAYRDSG

-1069 IDDEHAIDVLSCTT
+1069 IGDERAIDVLSCTT

-1137 HLFENPK
+1137 YLFDHPED
-1144 ELIAG
+1144 LIAG
-1149 KSSVHAVD
+1149 RASVHAVD

-1186 ANVFATLGRTKAFF
+1186 TNVFATLGRTKAFF
-1200 GGTEA
+1200 EGTEA
-1205 GSLSDLRRWLSHEP
+1205 GSLRDLQEWLSHEA
-1219 EGARAVER
+1219 EGARAVDR
-1227 VTLWLPKLTGLTG
+1227 IALWLPKETGLTAK
-1240 RHCADRLLVVLDGL
+1240 RCAERLLAVLHGL

-1275 HGVLPAY
+1275 NGVLPAY

-1293 QRPASHETEQR
+1293 QKPGSHETEQR

-1310 VALSEYAPGRTV
+1310 VALSEYAPGRNV
-1322 VVNKRTYRVGAVT
+1322 VVNKRTYRIGAVT
-1335 AATAVNEVR
+1335 AATAVNDAH
-1344 KARPLFEHPGRYLQC
+1344 KARPLFKRPGRYLQC

-1369 TGVEGHP
+1369 PGAEGLP

-1384 MDPITVIQP
+1384 MAPITVIQP
-1393 QIAWPQDGRPVDEFD
+1393 QVAWPDGGKPVDEFD
-1408 DDQEYTETTLA
+1408 DEQEYTETTLA
-1419 QLPVPASDAAFEA
+1419 QLPVPASDAAFEG

-1452 VNRGP
+1452 VNLGP

-1479 APFEPHRRHYR
+1479 EPFEPHRRHYR
-1490 LPSYVRAGDR
+1490 LPRYVRAGER
-1500 CTGQMETVYL
+1500 CNGQMETVYL

-1528 FASDIRDP
+1528 FAADIRDP
-1536 GSAPPVRAACMSLS
+1536 GSSPQVRAACASLS
-1550 AALALAAADMLG
+1550 AALALAAAEVLE
-1562 VDHRE
+1562 VDQRE
-1567 LESGYR
+1567 LEAGYR

-1580 ESFVELFMYD
+1580 ESFAELFMYD

-1601 VGEAFEEVFS
+1601 VGEAFEEVFAL
-1611 IALRRLADCD
+1611 ALRRLADCN
-1621 CQTSC
+1621 CQASC

-1644 RLGHELGIYIQT
+1644 RLGHELGVYIQT
-1656 DVAPEIADLVQ
+1656 GVAPEIMDVAK
-1667 QRTILGPLAGM
+1667 QRAIMRPLAGM
-1678 LSLAGLQVA
+1678 LRLAGWEVA
-1687 SSRVCALDVGREG
+1687 PAGVCALNVERCGTPSRI
-1700 VPTRLH
+1700 H

-1717 PDIWRQGVVFSQFEI
+1717 PEEWCRGVVFSQFEI